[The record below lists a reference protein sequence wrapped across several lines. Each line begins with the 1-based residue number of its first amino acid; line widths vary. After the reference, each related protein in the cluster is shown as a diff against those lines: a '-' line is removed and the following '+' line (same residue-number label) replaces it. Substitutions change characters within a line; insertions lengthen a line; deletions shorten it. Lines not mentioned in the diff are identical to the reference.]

1 MKKSLFIL
9 ITVLFGSESFAQEL
23 KYDWKTMKPEQRKEL
38 IQQMNPQQR
47 MKLLNEFRENMMV
60 SELEVPQTDQTEF
73 KKLYAEYQDRQNAI
87 KSKFKAPEDYEN
99 MSDAEARRQVEES
112 FVIGQQLLNNRK
124 AYAEKFM
131 KVIKPQQVL
140 QMFQTEGKMRN
151 KILDK
156 KDGQP
161 KQGPQ
166 SRRP

>member
-9 ITVLFGSESFAQEL
+9 ITVLLGSASFAQDV
-23 KYDWKTMKPEQRKEL
+23 KYDWKTMKPEKRREL

-73 KKLYAEYQDRQNAI
+73 KKLYAEYQDKQNSI
-87 KSKFKAPEDYEN
+87 KSRFKTAEDFDN
-99 MSDAEARRQVEES
+99 MSDEEAKRQVDES
-112 FVIGQQLLNNRK
+112 FVIGQQLLDNRK
-124 AYAEKFM
+124 AYAQKFM

-140 QMFQTEGKMRN
+140 QMFQTEGKMRS

-161 KQGPQ
+161 KPGPQ